1 MPVVLASCHGLVDA
15 YAPPFRALLAYAPA
29 LVLPFPEAAVFPS
42 FLVASCVHFAR
53 DVPPLASVAA
63 HALLLL
69 LSVSPANA
77 PYPAVRLAAWGAFA
91 LFYVGVHARRVWQ
104 EWYASRPLHA
114 ACAGV
119 VFVVASAL
127 VARLPAEEIVLH
139 PLLQRTIVGHVVLDE
154 TTTLLPPPSPA
165 VRGESDEEL
174 PISVGEGEGRR
185 DAETL
190 RRWRERESERER
202 TKGVPCRRRRRRPWT
217 SGRGTSFFLGDWGG
231 RRGSRLPPRRTGRNG
246 TSFPSTPTSPSSP

>member
-1 MPVVLASCHGLVDA
+1 MAHSLVFVPAAPFLVVPKCVAVPAVLASCHGLVDA

-29 LVLPFPEAAVFPS
+29 LLLPCPEAAVFPS

-69 LSVSPANA
+69 LLSVSPANA
-77 PYPAVRLAAWGAFA
+77 PHPAVRLAAWVAFA

-104 EWYASRPLHA
+104 EWHASRPLHA

-119 VFVVASAL
+119 LFAAASAL

-154 TTTLLPPPSPA
+154 TTTPRP
-165 VRGESDEEL
+165 R
-174 PISVGEGEGRR
+174 GRR
-185 DAETL
+185 DGNTVLPLFKNEHTANIL
-190 RRWRERESERER
+190 RSISFH
-202 TKGVPCRRRRRRPWT
+202 RRVEEGITR
-217 SGRGTSFFLGDWGG
+217 
-231 RRGSRLPPRRTGRNG
+231 
-246 TSFPSTPTSPSSP
+246 